1 MGFAATTAITEV
13 WAKCKSTFATVDK
26 IYPVGSIY
34 MSASEVDPEVLF
46 GGTWVQ
52 LEDAF
57 LLGAG
62 STYSVNH
69 VNDVT
74 YGGDPAPTID
84 GGEPTH
90 TLTPAETA
98 TKNHSH
104 NYAKPNASTGG
115 HTLTVSEIPSHDHK
129 IVERNNS
136 GTSTMWAYMTE
147 NGKYS
152 PSNTRCQSTGGGG
165 SHSHT
170 ISTTATATTGNPS
183 NADGAAHNN
192 MPPYMVVYIW
202 KRVA

>member
-1 MGFAATTAITEV
+1 MGFAATAAITEF
-13 WAKCKSTFATVDK
+13 WAKCKSTFTTIDSV
-26 IYPVGSIY
+26 YPVGSIY
-34 MSASEVDPEVLF
+34 MSVNNTDPGTLF
-46 GGTWVQ
+46 GGTWQQ
-52 LEDAF
+52 LEDTF

-62 STYSVNH
+62 SSYSVNH
-69 VNDVT
+69 VNDET
-74 YGGDPAPTID
+74 PTID
-84 GGEPTH
+84 GGESTH

-104 NYAKPNASTGG
+104 NYAKPNTPTGG
-115 HTLTVSEIPSHDHK
+115 HTLTISEIPSHDHK

-147 NGKYS
+147 SGKYS

-170 ISTTATATTGNPS
+170 ISTTATATTSNPS
-183 NADGAAHNN
+183 NANGSAHNN

-202 KRVA
+202 KRTA